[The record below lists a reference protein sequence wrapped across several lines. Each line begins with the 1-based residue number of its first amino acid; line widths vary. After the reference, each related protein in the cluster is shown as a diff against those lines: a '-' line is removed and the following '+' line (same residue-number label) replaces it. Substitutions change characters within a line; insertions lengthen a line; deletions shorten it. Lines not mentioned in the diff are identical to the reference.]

1 MSKFSKRFKIC
12 REARGWTQDDL
23 AQMLKVSRSTVGMY
37 EQGTRFPGYE
47 MQEMIAD
54 VFNVSMDYLFERETE
69 LNEQERAL
77 IEIYQSVSPE
87 QKKSLLEFAQF
98 LSKKG

>member
-23 AQMLKVSRSTVGMY
+23 AKLLKISRSTVGMY

-47 MQEMIAD
+47 MQEAIAD
-54 VFNVSMDYLFERETE
+54 LFNVSMDYLFEREPE
-69 LNEQERAL
+69 LSEQERAL

-87 QKKSLLEFAQF
+87 QKQSLLEFAQF
-98 LSKKG
+98 LKNK